1 MTIAFTKLSHGRF
14 DLSSRGGL
22 TYLPGGEE
30 GVYGVGCTSYNGLNV
45 NGEGLPERGIG
56 ISPVEVNERD
66 VKKCK

>member
-14 DLSSRGGL
+14 DLSSRVFA
-22 TYLPGGEE
+22 PGGR
-30 GVYGVGCTSYNGLNV
+30 GGGVGCTSYNGLNI

>member
-1 MTIAFTKLSHGRF
+1 MYME
-14 DLSSRGGL
+14 DL
-22 TYLPGGEE
+22 TYRRKYFHPGGEE

-56 ISPVEVNERD
+56 ISPVEVDERD